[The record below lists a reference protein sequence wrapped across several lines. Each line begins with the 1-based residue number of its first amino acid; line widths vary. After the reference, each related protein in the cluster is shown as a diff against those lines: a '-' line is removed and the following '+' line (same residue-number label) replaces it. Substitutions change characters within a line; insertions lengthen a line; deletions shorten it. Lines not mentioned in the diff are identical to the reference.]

1 MALRIATAVDTARFA
16 WGLHGFLRERLTLPQ
31 AEEIV
36 RRRMDTRD
44 VNFLSVVERAIFA
57 NPASPYRKLL
67 ALAGCEMADLRNLV
81 HSKGVEPALRAL
93 RDAGVYVTFE
103 EFRGRTPIVRS
114 GREIRTERTA
124 FDNPLLRQYYMAS
137 SGGVTGPATEVRPD
151 LTHAANRAAQVMLAY
166 AAHGVLD
173 APMALWR
180 GTLPDG
186 SGISNILREC
196 RFGHVPE
203 KWFSPAITPGGGP
216 SLKHRLATAY
226 IVLSGRLHGLRI
238 PWPEEVRLD
247 DAATVAR
254 WAHETVATR
263 GAALLRCHVSM
274 AVRVALAA
282 RDLNLNLAGAVFMGG
297 GEPPTPAKVREITRS
312 GARWIPAYSFSEVG
326 SVGFGCANPADGN
339 DIHFFKD
346 ALALIQHPRQVPE
359 WDVSVDA
366 FYFTTLLPTAP
377 KLLLNVESDDYGVVE
392 QRACGCPLERH
403 GFVDHLRNIFS
414 FRKLTSEGVTIMGSD
429 MLHLLEEVL
438 PARFGGTPLDYQL
451 NETEDPQGFTQLTLL
466 VSPRVDVQDDALLVE
481 AVNSAL
487 SGRVRTQLAEARTIH
502 VQRTEPIWTN
512 RGKLLPLNLLR
523 RPRGSHIR
531 PASG

>member
-1 MALRIATAVDTARFA
+1 MAFKLATAVDTARFA
-16 WGLHGFLRERLTLPQ
+16 WGLHSFLRERLTLQQ

-36 RRRMDTRD
+36 RRRMEARAE
-44 VNFLSVVERAIFA
+44 NFLSVVERAVFHTPT
-57 NPASPYRKLL
+57 NPYRDLL
-67 ALAGCEMADLRNLV
+67 AVAGCDMGDLRDLV
-81 HSKGVEPALRAL
+81 HRKGLEPALMAL

-103 EFRGRTPIVRS
+103 EFRGRAPLVRG
-114 GREIRTERTA
+114 GREIHTDRTS

-137 SGGVTGPATEVRPD
+137 SGGVSGPATEVRPD

-196 RFGHVPE
+196 RFGHVPV
-203 KWFSPAITPGGGP
+203 KWFTPLISPEGGP
-216 SLKHRLATAY
+216 SLKHRLATDY
-226 IVLSGRLHGLRI
+226 IVLTGRLHGLRI

-254 WAHETVATR
+254 WAHETVAQR
-263 GAALLRCHVSM
+263 GAALVRCHVSM

-282 RDLNLNLAGAVFMGG
+282 RDSNLPLTGVVFMGG

-312 GARWIPAYSFSEVG
+312 GARWIPVYSFSEVG

-346 ALALIQHPRQVPE
+346 GLALIQHPQAVPE
-359 WDVSVDA
+359 WNMSVDA
-366 FYFTTLLPTAP
+366 FYFTTLLPTSP

-392 QRACGCPLERH
+392 QRSCGCPLERH
-403 GFVDHLRNIFS
+403 GFVDHLRHIYS

-429 MLHLLEEVL
+429 MIHLLNDVL

-451 NETEDPQGFTQLTLL
+451 TESEDEQGFTQLTLL
-466 VSPRVDVQDDALLVE
+466 VSPRVDVRDDALLLE
-481 AVNSAL
+481 TVNSAL
-487 SGRVRTQLAEARTIH
+487 SARVRTQLAEARAIH
-502 VQRTEPIWTN
+502 VQRAEPVWTD

-531 PASG
+531 SV